1 MKKRRKIVS
10 WLMLSTI
17 LLANSPLVYAQEIQ
31 EIVETSQ
38 SQAYYEEAVEEARET
53 TVGGDNA
60 NTTNASN
67 SEQTTAASA
76 TDGGDAIQQPKITD
90 DGKNAEYGCSMEN
103 QFSKVVKNNF
113 TRWTRHAL

>member
-76 TDGGDAIQQPKITD
+76 TDGGDAIQQMT
-90 DGKNAEYGCSMEN
+90 GKMQKRQLYGCSMEN

>member
-38 SQAYYEEAVEEARET
+38 SQAYYEEAVEEARES
-53 TVGGDNA
+53 TVGGDNP
-60 NTTNASN
+60 TR
-67 SEQTTAASA
+67 QP
-76 TDGGDAIQQPKITD
+76 QQVPLMAEMPFSSLKSLKK
-90 DGKNAEYGCSMEN
+90 GKMQKRQLCGRSMEN

>member
-1 MKKRRKIVS
+1 
-10 WLMLSTI
+10 MLSTI

-90 DGKNAEYGCSMEN
+90 DGKMQKRQLYGCSMEN